1 MLTKSPFPP
10 PSVNIGAVTIA
21 PSGGS
26 NTVTVGTNFSLV
38 CSAIVE
44 TQSDSPTPIFK
55 WFYGT
60 NNGSVPFGALAM
72 ATVMGSV
79 NTYISTLQFSPL
91 QESHAGMYTCR
102 LGGNAR
108 LASNAIII
116 VNGMFQTTAAYTK
129 LAISLVSTI
138 PFSAD
143 HYQWDSS
150 TRTKYVQHHLQ

>member
-1 MLTKSPFPP
+1 M
-10 PSVNIGAVTIA
+10 NIGAVTIT

-26 NTVTVGTNFSLV
+26 NTVTVGTNFSLE

-44 TQSDSPTPIFK
+44 TQSDSPIPIFE

-60 NNGSVPFGALAM
+60 SNGSVPFGAVAM

-102 LGGNAR
+102 LRGNAR
-108 LASNAIII
+108 LANRVTVTGNNVI
-116 VNGMFQTTAAYTK
+116 VRNM
-129 LAISLVSTI
+129 
-138 PFSAD
+138 
-143 HYQWDSS
+143 
-150 TRTKYVQHHLQ
+150 